1 LIRCSLLRRLEEA
14 NSVNCF
20 ISLKTNPDYIVTSER
35 NHIKLWDIREK
46 KLIKTL
52 YKGESKARDIL
63 LIENSSSGSNYFV
76 TLFANNSV
84 MKMIDSNEFLVG

>member
-1 LIRCSLLRRLEEA
+1 M
-14 NSVNCF
+14 NSF
-20 ISLKTNPDYIVTSER
+20 TLLKTNPDYIITSER
-35 NHIKLWDIREK
+35 NHIKLWDIKEK

-63 LIENSSSGSNYFV
+63 LIENSSSENNYFV